1 MELWELLQLS
11 RPEINRMRQQV
22 ADASQELDEARKK
35 LVKSASDKVTFCY
48 PDAELLLYVNKF
60 LRDYHGDKL
69 HPQNL
74 PDNIVFFL
82 WLCFG
87 SFVEG
92 DSRFN
97 YSQHR
102 EERMEVVA
110 DMIICA
116 PFLKKALSLERVCEY
131 YDLLVIEVDERG
143 FYLPWK

>member
-1 MELWELLQLS
+1 MELWELLQLP
-11 RPEINRMRQQV
+11 RPEIEKMRKQV
-22 ADASQELDEARKK
+22 ANASQELDEARKK
-35 LVKSASDKVTFCY
+35 LVKSASEKVTFCY

-60 LRDYHGDKL
+60 LRDYHGDEL

-74 PDNIVFFL
+74 PDNIVFSL

-102 EERMEVVA
+102 EERMAVVA
-110 DMIICA
+110 DMIIRA
-116 PFLKKALSLERVCEY
+116 PFLKKALCLERVCEY
-131 YDLLVIEVDERG
+131 YDLLLVEAAERG
-143 FYLPWK
+143 FYIPQR